1 MRTYLGFDFGGTK
14 LLVGEADENGNIL
27 RQKKY
32 ATGCKTQ
39 AEAVKVLLDAAQDYK
54 ETVGFVGTPC
64 AAGVGIIGIVDH
76 ANGAWVAVSHDI
88 VGPPV
93 PLANMLS
100 KVLHIPCA
108 VDNDVRS
115 AVTAELLLGMGR
127 KTKDFIYLNV
137 GTGLAAG
144 FVIDGKILRGAN
156 VNAGEIGHM
165 TIDMNDTTPCICG
178 RRGCVENVVSG
189 IGFTQ
194 QAQKY
199 GLQDLLTQPGG
210 RADVK
215 KLFDRAEAGD
225 EICARITNY
234 GAKAL
239 SAVILNLVRTTD
251 PEAVVYGGGILSDA
265 RFLKKVEDN
274 LVPSVMR
281 GVRYGLTP
289 SVFDTNYAGLTGAVS
304 LGMQIQKGENE

>member
-14 LLVGEADENGNIL
+14 LLVGEADENGKIL

-39 AEAVKVLLDAAQDYK
+39 AEAVKVLLNAAEDYR
-54 ETVGFVGTPC
+54 ETVGFAGTPC

-76 ANGAWVAVSHDI
+76 ANGAWVAASHDI
-88 VGPPV
+88 IGPPV
-93 PLANMLS
+93 PLAKELS
-100 KVLHIPCA
+100 KALHVPCA

-115 AVTAELLLGMGR
+115 AVTAELLLGMGK

-144 FVIDGKILRGAN
+144 FVINGRILRGAN

-199 GLQDLLTQPGG
+199 GVKDVLTRPGG

-215 KLFDRAEAGD
+215 ELFNRAEAGD
-225 EICARITNY
+225 EVCTRITNY
-234 GAKAL
+234 GARAL
-239 SAVILNLVRTTD
+239 AAVILNLVRVSD
-251 PEAVVYGGGILSDA
+251 PEAVVYGGGILSDT
-265 RFLKKVEDN
+265 RFLEKVEEN

-289 SVFDTNYAGLTGAVS
+289 SAFDPHYAGLIGAVS
-304 LGMQIQKGENE
+304 LGMQIQKEENE